1 MVDIA
6 IKFEKDIFE
15 KSADKVCYTR
25 STRGTLLM
33 FLERIQTCSRGKIRT
48 VVGEA
53 KPKPSNPSTI
63 NQPTGASSGSGS
75 SATGAGPPDDDESE
89 WDAGTSTEEHASTA
103 RPARVS
109 APSTSDAG
117 LSDSWAAVS
126 ANGYGAAQRRNASK
140 YDAKSTTISNNHAA
154 TSTVSTSTT
163 AEHLW

>member
-33 FLERIQTCSRGKIRT
+33 FLERVQTCSRGKIRT

-63 NQPTGASSGSGS
+63 NQPTGASSG
-75 SATGAGPPDDDESE
+75 TGAGPPDDDESE

-140 YDAKSTTISNNHAA
+140 YDTKSTTISNDYAA
-154 TSTVSTSTT
+154 TATASTSTT
-163 AEHLW
+163 AERPW